1 MIRFIFFFNTEIS
14 EIGPKK
20 MALGSEDD
28 EEHGLMALSRGLDYE
43 QKGP

>member
-1 MIRFIFFFNTEIS
+1 
-14 EIGPKK
+14 

-43 QKGP
+43 QKKDLNLGNEKGHGL